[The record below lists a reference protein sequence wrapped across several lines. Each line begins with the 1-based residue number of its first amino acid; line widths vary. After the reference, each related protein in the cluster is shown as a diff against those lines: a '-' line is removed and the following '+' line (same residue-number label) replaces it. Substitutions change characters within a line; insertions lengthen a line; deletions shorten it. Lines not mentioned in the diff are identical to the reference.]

1 LSRRILR
8 KLVDFQKNL
17 WIHRGAARVY
27 LVVSTSYLTKAI
39 VLHSRPFGES
49 DKIVCFLTE
58 GYGKV
63 TGIAKGAKRSK
74 RRFVNSLEPFSLV
87 NLRFQD
93 YPQRSLAFIHDCVLV
108 RGFKRLT
115 QNLDRIA
122 CASYVTEITGELVRE
137 REENGAIFHH
147 LQEGLVYLDENEI
160 SAIFLTF
167 FELKLLRLAGF
178 DPMFEGCCRC
188 KKKWQSGA
196 GKWWFSHR
204 DGGILCAACCDS
216 RREIVA
222 LSEETLHVFVGFR
235 AQERCPLD
243 SSLADPKVVQE
254 SRFFLPRF
262 IQFQINKPLKSVRFL
277 DSFCTF

>member
-1 LSRRILR
+1 M
-8 KLVDFQKNL
+8 
-17 WIHRGAARVY
+17 
-27 LVVSTSYLTKAI
+27 STSYLTKAI

-63 TGIAKGAKRSK
+63 TGIAKGAKRSN

-93 YPQRSLAFIHDCVLV
+93 YPHRSLAFIHDCVLFQ
-108 RGFKRLT
+108 GFKQLT
-115 QNLDRIA
+115 RNLDRIA

-137 REENGAIFHH
+137 REDSWEIFRH
-147 LQEGLVYLDENEI
+147 LREGLVYLDENEI
-160 SAIFLTF
+160 SGVFLTF
-167 FELKLLRLAGF
+167 FELKLLRLAGY

-188 KKKWQSGA
+188 KKKWRGGA
-196 GKWWFSHR
+196 GKWSFSHR
-204 DGGILCAACCDS
+204 DGGILCSTCCDS
-216 RREIVA
+216 RRDIVA
-222 LSEETLHVFVGFR
+222 LSEETLRAFVGFR
-235 AQERCPLD
+235 GQECFILD
-243 SSLADPKVVQE
+243 SALTDPKVLQE
-254 SRFFLPRF
+254 SRFLLPRF